1 MQMTDETKNFFGENI
16 HVYSRAQALEDGVL
30 VDVSETALEAGF
42 KVPVAVTRA
51 VWDQYIKWTDEDTN
65 KQTNQD
71 EAGRL
76 RDVLWMLICAIK
88 MRRSEAD
95 QVIYELYVISRDGK
109 SRTPKCIKLK
119 SSIGGGDK
127 REPVITIMLPTED

>member
-1 MQMTDETKNFFGENI
+1 MTDETKKFFGEMI
-16 HVYSRAQALEDGVL
+16 HVYTRAQALEDGVL
-30 VDVSETALEAGF
+30 VDVSETAREAGF

-51 VWDQYIKWTDEDTN
+51 VWNQYIKWTDEDTN
-65 KQTNQD
+65 KQTSQD

-76 RDVLWMLICAIK
+76 WDVLWVLMCAIK
-88 MRRSEAD
+88 MRSSETD

-119 SSIGGGDK
+119 SFIGGGDK
-127 REPVITIMLPTED
+127 REPLITIMLPTED